1 MDILLAVAGLIV
13 GIVLGRLWSKA
24 QTRGVLIKV
33 LDDYEDAAAALYL
46 VLNCQPDELKPGE
59 IVKFQVKETRS
70 QK

>member
-1 MDILLAVAGLIV
+1 MDILLAVAGLIA

-33 LDDYEDAAAALYL
+33 LDDYEDAAALYL
-46 VLNCQPDELKPGE
+46 ALNCQPDELKPGE

>member
-1 MDILLAVAGLIV
+1 MDILLAVVALIV
-13 GIVLGRLWSKA
+13 GIILGRLWSRA
-24 QTRGVLIKV
+24 QTRGVLMKV

-46 VLNCQPDELKPGE
+46 ALNCQPDELKPGE

>member
-1 MDILLAVAGLIV
+1 MDILLAVVGLIV
-13 GIVLGRLWSKA
+13 GVILGRLWSKA
-24 QTRGVLIKV
+24 QTRGVLMKV
-33 LDDYEDAAAALYL
+33 LDDYEEAAAALYL

>member
-1 MDILLAVAGLIV
+1 MDILVAAAGLVV

-24 QTRGVLIKV
+24 QTRGTLMKV
-33 LDDYEDAAAALYL
+33 TDDYEKASGLYL
-46 VLNCQPDELKPGE
+46 VLNCQPDELKPWE

>member
-1 MDILLAVAGLIV
+1 MDILLAIAGLIA

-46 VLNCQPDELKPGE
+46 ALNCQPDELKSGE
-59 IVKFQVKETRS
+59 IAKFQVKETRS

>member
-13 GIVLGRLWSKA
+13 GIVLGRLWLKA

-33 LDDYEDAAAALYL
+33 LDDYDKSATGLYL